1 MLSIVA
7 SVFTICLFSSL
18 ASSFLAVASFFSCS
32 ILPLS
37 DLISTSK
44 SVKVLLYAAT
54 SIFKSSARYSHTCF
68 LHRTFFV
75 LRSLTISLFSLIFLL
90 KPSISVPISM
100 SKLSVSS
107 KEAIDVGSLIF
118 AAILCLLM
126 VIASTRSCTF
136 TSYSD
141 KSNPGIAADTLPSSV
156 ATTESISDS
165 YVL

>member
-18 ASSFLAVASFFSCS
+18 ASFFLAVASFFNCS
-32 ILPLS
+32 ILS
-37 DLISTSK
+37 FNAFISVSK
-44 SVKVLLYAAT
+44 SVSALLYAAT
-54 SIFKSSARYSHTCF
+54 SAFKSSARYSHTCF
-68 LHRTFFV
+68 LHKTFFV

-90 KPSISVPISM
+90 KSSISVPISI

-107 KEAIDVGSLIF
+107 SEAIDVGSLIL
-118 AAILCLLM
+118 AAILCLFI
-126 VIASTRSCTF
+126 VIASMRNCTL

-141 KSNPGIAADTLPSSV
+141 KSNPGIAADTLLSSV
-156 ATTESISDS
+156 ATTEFISDS